1 MFLTGLNKGRTR
13 YGSVLDQ
20 SCELR
25 SVCRGLEKRQIL
37 HGITAGHRMGAQEH
51 LLGCNRVASKMLQCL
66 AQDIGSGLLLGVMNM
81 GSAWPQSVQDTTF
94 RLRVVCIAF
103 TTEASLVQS
112 SD

>member
-1 MFLTGLNKGRTR
+1 M
-13 YGSVLDQ
+13 
-20 SCELR
+20 SCELI
-25 SVCRGLEKRQIL
+25 SVCQGLEKWQSPSRIS
-37 HGITAGHRMGAQEH
+37 ARPMMWSQEH

-94 RLRVVCIAF
+94 GLRVVCIAF